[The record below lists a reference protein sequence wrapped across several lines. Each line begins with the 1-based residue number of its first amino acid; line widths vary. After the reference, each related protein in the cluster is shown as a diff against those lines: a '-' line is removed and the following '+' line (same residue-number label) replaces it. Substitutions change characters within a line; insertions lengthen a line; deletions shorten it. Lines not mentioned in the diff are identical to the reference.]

1 MDNHFIPFS
10 GEEIGIVPLN
20 YSVAFITNA
29 VCGLP
34 PGAPFITRGL
44 YTLSLIQRSFCL
56 AIDTRA
62 VSECVAIDTI
72 VSGL

>member
-44 YTLSLIQRSFCL
+44 YIYLKLNSEIVLS
-56 AIDTRA
+56 
-62 VSECVAIDTI
+62 
-72 VSGL
+72 GH